1 MEPVDISKYNH
12 IRIPLQEKWGVIASK
27 ENKLAKKQVVEKDDL
42 KDVPLF
48 LTNREII
55 QSEISNWLKGDIPLN
70 SAYSYNFASAILP
83 FIQDNKGVAITIE
96 GAYQVLN
103 QNQICFIPFS
113 PQLSTNTVLVWK
125 KYTRL
130 SPVINKFIK
139 KSQEYLEKIGV
150 YMKNKKNI
158 MIGTIVIVLLALG
171 LFIYQKF
178 VKQQLH
184 FKDDLTVEING
195 KFDPLSYISEVEHG
209 NIKEVTCQ
217 SKNLN
222 IKKLGEYEIVYTY
235 KNRDYEAMIQVVDTT
250 KPVFNGLDDLAV
262 SINTTPDLKAGVEVS
277 DNSLEEIKYKIDDK
291 KIDTSKEGTYE
302 VTYSAKDSSG
312 NKIIAKRKIEVIKK
326 IGSEQQSNEKVV
338 YLTFDDG
345 PSENTKKIM
354 DILAK
359 YNAKATFFVT
369 GRNQK
374 YNYLIKDAYNAGHT
388 IGLHTYSHD
397 YQTVYSSVEA
407 YFDDLNKVGQM
418 VKNEIG
424 FVPHYIRFPG
434 GSSNTIS
441 RKYCQ
446 GIMSTLTKEV
456 IEKGYQYYDWN
467 GDSTDASGNHVAVD
481 KLIRNG
487 TLCHDNNVMIL
498 CHDTQAKDTTVQALP
513 AIIEHYRNLGYTFKG
528 IDDTTYTPQQGVNN

>member
-1 MEPVDISKYNH
+1 
-12 IRIPLQEKWGVIASK
+12 
-27 ENKLAKKQVVEKDDL
+27 
-42 KDVPLF
+42 
-48 LTNREII
+48 
-55 QSEISNWLKGDIPLN
+55 
-70 SAYSYNFASAILP
+70 
-83 FIQDNKGVAITIE
+83 
-96 GAYQVLN
+96 
-103 QNQICFIPFS
+103 
-113 PQLSTNTVLVWK
+113 
-125 KYTRL
+125 
-130 SPVINKFIK
+130 
-139 KSQEYLEKIGV
+139 
-150 YMKNKKNI
+150 MKNKKNI
-158 MIGTIVIVLLALG
+158 AIVSFVVVLLALG

-195 KFDPLSYISEVEHG
+195 KFDPLSYISEVENG
-209 NIKEVTCQ
+209 SVKEVTCQ

-222 IKKLGEYEIVYTY
+222 IKKLGEYEITYTY
-235 KNRDYEAMIQVVDTT
+235 KDRDYEAVIQVVDTT
-250 KPVFNGLDDLAV
+250 KPEFKGLDDLTV
-262 SINTTPDLKAGVEVS
+262 SLNTTPDLKTGVEVN
-277 DNSLEEIKYKIDDK
+277 DNSLEKIQYKIDSK
-291 KIDTSKEGTYE
+291 KLDTSKEGTYE

-312 NKIIAKRKIEVIKK
+312 NKTTVKRKIEVIKK
-326 IGSEQQSNEKVV
+326 IGSEHQSDEKVV

-345 PSENTKKIM
+345 PSENTQKIM
-354 DILAK
+354 DILAR

-388 IGLHTYSHD
+388 IALHTYSHD
-397 YQTVYSSVEA
+397 YQTVYSSVDA

-434 GSSNTIS
+434 GSSNTVS

-456 IEKGYQYYDWN
+456 VEKGYQYYDWN

-513 AIIEHYRNLGYTFKG
+513 SIIEHYQSLGYSFKG
-528 IDDTTYTPQQGVNN
+528 IDDKTYTPHQSVNN

>member
-1 MEPVDISKYNH
+1 
-12 IRIPLQEKWGVIASK
+12 
-27 ENKLAKKQVVEKDDL
+27 
-42 KDVPLF
+42 
-48 LTNREII
+48 
-55 QSEISNWLKGDIPLN
+55 
-70 SAYSYNFASAILP
+70 
-83 FIQDNKGVAITIE
+83 
-96 GAYQVLN
+96 
-103 QNQICFIPFS
+103 
-113 PQLSTNTVLVWK
+113 
-125 KYTRL
+125 
-130 SPVINKFIK
+130 
-139 KSQEYLEKIGV
+139 
-150 YMKNKKNI
+150 MKNKKNI
-158 MIGTIVIVLLALG
+158 AIVSFVIVLLALG
-171 LFIYQKF
+171 LFVYQKF

-195 KFDPLSYISEVEHG
+195 KFKPLSYISEVENG
-209 NIKEVTCQ
+209 SIKEVTCQ

-222 IKKLGEYEIVYTY
+222 IKKLGEYEITYTY
-235 KNRDYEAMIQVVDTT
+235 KDRDYEATIQVVDTT
-250 KPVFNGLDDLAV
+250 KPEFKGLDDLTV
-262 SINTTPDLKAGVEVS
+262 LINTTPDLKSGVEVS
-277 DNSLEEIKYKIDDK
+277 DNSLEKIQYKINSK
-291 KIDTSKEGTYE
+291 NLDTSKEGTYE

-312 NKIIAKRKIEVIKK
+312 NKTTAKRKIEVIKK
-326 IGSEQQSNEKVV
+326 IGSNHQSDEKVV

-345 PSENTKKIM
+345 PSENTQKIM

-369 GRNQK
+369 GRNPN

-388 IGLHTYSHD
+388 IALHTYSHD
-397 YQTVYSSVEA
+397 YQTVYSSVDA

-434 GSSNTIS
+434 GSSNTVS

-446 GIMSTLTKEV
+446 GIMSTLTKQV

-513 AIIEHYRNLGYTFKG
+513 AIIEHYKNLGYTFKG
-528 IDDTTYTPQQGVNN
+528 IDDKTYTPHQSVNN

>member
-1 MEPVDISKYNH
+1 MKNRKKLVITL
-12 IRIPLQEKWGVIASK
+12 IGVIV
-27 ENKLAKKQVVEKDDL
+27 LGIG
-42 KDVPLF
+42 LF
-48 LTNREII
+48 
-55 QSEISNWLKGDIPLN
+55 
-70 SAYSYNFASAILP
+70 
-83 FIQDNKGVAITIE
+83 V
-96 GAYQVLN
+96 YQ
-103 QNQICFIPFS
+103 
-113 PQLSTNTVLVWK
+113 T
-125 KYTRL
+125 
-130 SPVINKFIK
+130 FIK
-139 KSQEYLEKIGV
+139 K
-150 YMKNKKNI
+150 
-158 MIGTIVIVLLALG
+158 
-171 LFIYQKF
+171 
-178 VKQQLH
+178 QLH
-184 FKDDLTVEING
+184 LTVEING
-195 KFDPLSYISEVEHG
+195 KFNPNSYISEVEHG
-209 NIKEVTCQ
+209 SVKDVACQ

-222 IKKLGEYEIVYTY
+222 IKKLGKYEVTYTY
-235 KNRDYEAMIQVVDTT
+235 KNREYTTTIQVVDTT
-250 KPVFNGLDDLAV
+250 KPVFKGLDDLTV
-262 SINTTPDLKAGVEVS
+262 SLNTTLDLKAGVEVS

-312 NKIIAKRKIEVIKK
+312 NKTIAKRKIEVIKK

-498 CHDTQAKDTTVQALP
+498 CHDTQAKDTTVLALP

-528 IDDTTYTPQQGVNN
+528 IDDTTYTPHQGVNN

>member
-1 MEPVDISKYNH
+1 
-12 IRIPLQEKWGVIASK
+12 
-27 ENKLAKKQVVEKDDL
+27 
-42 KDVPLF
+42 
-48 LTNREII
+48 
-55 QSEISNWLKGDIPLN
+55 
-70 SAYSYNFASAILP
+70 
-83 FIQDNKGVAITIE
+83 
-96 GAYQVLN
+96 
-103 QNQICFIPFS
+103 
-113 PQLSTNTVLVWK
+113 
-125 KYTRL
+125 
-130 SPVINKFIK
+130 
-139 KSQEYLEKIGV
+139 
-150 YMKNKKNI
+150 MKNKKNI
-158 MIGTIVIVLLALG
+158 VIVSFVVVLLALG

-195 KFDPLSYISEVEHG
+195 KFDPLSYISEVENG
-209 NIKEVTCQ
+209 SIKEVTCQ

-222 IKKLGEYEIVYTY
+222 IKKLGEYEITYTY
-235 KNRDYEAMIQVVDTT
+235 KDRDYEAVIQVVDTT
-250 KPVFNGLDDLAV
+250 KPEFKGLDDLTV
-262 SINTTPDLKAGVEVS
+262 SLNTTPDLKAGVEVS
-277 DNSLEEIKYKIDDK
+277 DNSLQKIQYKIDSK
-291 KIDTSKEGTYE
+291 KLDTSKEGTYE

-312 NKIIAKRKIEVIKK
+312 NKTIVKRKIEVIKK
-326 IGSEQQSNEKVV
+326 IGSEHQSDEKVV

-345 PSENTKKIM
+345 PSENTQKIM
-354 DILAK
+354 DILAR

-388 IGLHTYSHD
+388 IALHTYSHD
-397 YQTVYSSVEA
+397 YQTVYSSVDA

-456 IEKGYQYYDWN
+456 IERGYQYYDWN
-467 GDSTDASGNHVAVD
+467 GDSTDASGNHVAVS
-481 KLIRNG
+481 KLIHNG

-513 AIIEHYRNLGYTFKG
+513 SIIEHYQSLGYSFKG
-528 IDDTTYTPQQGVNN
+528 IDDKTYTPHQSVNN

>member
-1 MEPVDISKYNH
+1 MKYKYLLFISIIISLCIWGYFSFQRKIIFIEHPTLEINSVFHY
-12 IRIPLQEKWGVIASK
+12 QEYIYK
-27 ENKLAKKQVVEKDDL
+27 
-42 KDVPLF
+42 
-48 LTNREII
+48 
-55 QSEISNWLKGDIPLN
+55 
-70 SAYSYNFASAILP
+70 
-83 FIQDNKGVAITIE
+83 
-96 GAYQVLN
+96 
-103 QNQICFIPFS
+103 
-113 PQLSTNTVLVWK
+113 
-125 KYTRL
+125 
-130 SPVINKFIK
+130 IK
-139 KSQEYLEKIGV
+139 KGS
-150 YMKNKKNI
+150 
-158 MIGTIVIVLLALG
+158 
-171 LFIYQKF
+171 
-178 VKQQLH
+178 
-184 FKDDLTVEING
+184 
-195 KFDPLSYISEVEHG
+195 
-209 NIKEVTCQ
+209 IKEVTYNA
-217 SKNLN
+217 KDLN
-222 IKKLGEYEIVYTY
+222 IHALGHY
-235 KNRDYEAMIQVVDTT
+235 Q
-250 KPVFNGLDDLAV
+250 
-262 SINTTPDLKAGVEVS
+262 
-277 DNSLEEIKYKIDDK
+277 
-291 KIDTSKEGTYE
+291 
-302 VTYSAKDSSG
+302 VTYFFKG
-312 NKIIAKRKIEVIKK
+312 KEYHLKIEVIDSKK
-326 IGSEQQSNEKVV
+326 PQIKETRSLKIEKGKKYDLKQGLSIKDNSHQYNLTIDPQNFNSHKTGSYTIIYKVTDLSNNQTLFKRQVKVVEKLEIGTSIESNEKIV

-528 IDDTTYTPQQGVNN
+528 IDDTTYTPHQGVNN

>member
-1 MEPVDISKYNH
+1 
-12 IRIPLQEKWGVIASK
+12 
-27 ENKLAKKQVVEKDDL
+27 
-42 KDVPLF
+42 
-48 LTNREII
+48 
-55 QSEISNWLKGDIPLN
+55 
-70 SAYSYNFASAILP
+70 
-83 FIQDNKGVAITIE
+83 
-96 GAYQVLN
+96 
-103 QNQICFIPFS
+103 
-113 PQLSTNTVLVWK
+113 
-125 KYTRL
+125 
-130 SPVINKFIK
+130 
-139 KSQEYLEKIGV
+139 
-150 YMKNKKNI
+150 MKNKKNI
-158 MIGTIVIVLLALG
+158 IIGTIVIVLFALG

-195 KFDPLSYISEVEHG
+195 KFEPLSYISEVENG
-209 NIKEVTCQ
+209 SIKEVTCQ

-222 IKKLGEYEIVYTY
+222 IKKLGEYEITYTY
-235 KNRDYEAMIQVVDTT
+235 KGRDYEATIQVVDTT
-250 KPVFNGLDDLAV
+250 KPEFKGLDDLTV
-262 SINTTPDLKAGVEVS
+262 LINTTPDLKAGVAVN
-277 DNSLEEIKYKIDDK
+277 DNSLEEIQYKIDDK
-291 KIDTSKEGTYE
+291 KLDTSKEGTYE

-312 NKIIAKRKIEVIKK
+312 NKTTAKRKIEVIKK
-326 IGSEQQSNEKVV
+326 IGSDQQSNEKVV

-345 PSENTKKIM
+345 PSENTQKIM
-354 DILAK
+354 DILAR

-388 IGLHTYSHD
+388 IALHTYSHD

-456 IEKGYQYYDWN
+456 VERGYQYYDWN

-498 CHDTQAKDTTVQALP
+498 CHDTQVKDTTVQALP
-513 AIIEHYRNLGYTFKG
+513 AIIEHYQNLGYTFKG
-528 IDDTTYTPQQGVNN
+528 IDDTTYTPHQGVNN

>member
-1 MEPVDISKYNH
+1 MKYKYLLFISIIISLCIWGYFSFQRKIIFIEHPTLEINSVFHY
-12 IRIPLQEKWGVIASK
+12 QEYIYK
-27 ENKLAKKQVVEKDDL
+27 
-42 KDVPLF
+42 
-48 LTNREII
+48 
-55 QSEISNWLKGDIPLN
+55 
-70 SAYSYNFASAILP
+70 
-83 FIQDNKGVAITIE
+83 
-96 GAYQVLN
+96 
-103 QNQICFIPFS
+103 
-113 PQLSTNTVLVWK
+113 
-125 KYTRL
+125 
-130 SPVINKFIK
+130 IK
-139 KSQEYLEKIGV
+139 KGS
-150 YMKNKKNI
+150 
-158 MIGTIVIVLLALG
+158 
-171 LFIYQKF
+171 
-178 VKQQLH
+178 
-184 FKDDLTVEING
+184 
-195 KFDPLSYISEVEHG
+195 
-209 NIKEVTCQ
+209 IKEVTYNA
-217 SKNLN
+217 KDLN
-222 IKKLGEYEIVYTY
+222 IHALGHY
-235 KNRDYEAMIQVVDTT
+235 Q
-250 KPVFNGLDDLAV
+250 
-262 SINTTPDLKAGVEVS
+262 
-277 DNSLEEIKYKIDDK
+277 
-291 KIDTSKEGTYE
+291 
-302 VTYSAKDSSG
+302 VTYFFKG
-312 NKIIAKRKIEVIKK
+312 KEYHLKIEVIDSKK
-326 IGSEQQSNEKVV
+326 PHIKETRSLKIEKGKKYDLKQGLSIKDNSHQYNLTIDPQNFNSHKTGSYTIIYKVTDLSNNQTLFKRQVKVVEKLEIGTSIESNEKIV

-345 PSENTKKIM
+345 PSEYTKKIM

>member
-1 MEPVDISKYNH
+1 
-12 IRIPLQEKWGVIASK
+12 
-27 ENKLAKKQVVEKDDL
+27 
-42 KDVPLF
+42 
-48 LTNREII
+48 
-55 QSEISNWLKGDIPLN
+55 
-70 SAYSYNFASAILP
+70 
-83 FIQDNKGVAITIE
+83 
-96 GAYQVLN
+96 
-103 QNQICFIPFS
+103 
-113 PQLSTNTVLVWK
+113 
-125 KYTRL
+125 
-130 SPVINKFIK
+130 
-139 KSQEYLEKIGV
+139 
-150 YMKNKKNI
+150 MKNKKNI
-158 MIGTIVIVLLALG
+158 VIVSFVVVLLALG

-195 KFDPLSYISEVEHG
+195 KFDPLSYISEVENG
-209 NIKEVTCQ
+209 SIKEVTCQ

-222 IKKLGEYEIVYTY
+222 IKKLGEYEITYTY
-235 KNRDYEAMIQVVDTT
+235 KDRDYEAVIQVVDTT
-250 KPVFNGLDDLAV
+250 KPEFKGLDDLTV
-262 SINTTPDLKAGVEVS
+262 SLNTTPDLKAGVEVS
-277 DNSLEEIKYKIDDK
+277 DNSLEKIQYKIDSK
-291 KIDTSKEGTYE
+291 KLDTSKEGTYE

-312 NKIIAKRKIEVIKK
+312 NKTIVKRKIEVIKK
-326 IGSEQQSNEKVV
+326 IGSEHQSDEKVV

-345 PSENTKKIM
+345 PSENTQKIM
-354 DILAK
+354 DILAR

-388 IGLHTYSHD
+388 IALHTYSHD
-397 YQTVYSSVEA
+397 YQTVYSSVDA

-434 GSSNTIS
+434 GSSNTVS

-456 IEKGYQYYDWN
+456 VEKGYQYYDWN
-467 GDSTDASGNHVAVD
+467 GDSTDATGNHVAVS
-481 KLIRNG
+481 KLIHNG

-513 AIIEHYRNLGYTFKG
+513 SIIEHYQSLGYSFKG
-528 IDDTTYTPQQGVNN
+528 IDDKTYTPHQSVNN

>member
-1 MEPVDISKYNH
+1 
-12 IRIPLQEKWGVIASK
+12 
-27 ENKLAKKQVVEKDDL
+27 
-42 KDVPLF
+42 
-48 LTNREII
+48 
-55 QSEISNWLKGDIPLN
+55 
-70 SAYSYNFASAILP
+70 
-83 FIQDNKGVAITIE
+83 
-96 GAYQVLN
+96 
-103 QNQICFIPFS
+103 
-113 PQLSTNTVLVWK
+113 
-125 KYTRL
+125 
-130 SPVINKFIK
+130 
-139 KSQEYLEKIGV
+139 
-150 YMKNKKNI
+150 MKNKKNI

-195 KFDPLSYISEVEHG
+195 KFDPLSYIGEVEHG

-235 KNRDYEAMIQVVDTT
+235 KNRDYEAIIQVVDTT
-250 KPVFNGLDDLAV
+250 KPVFNGLDDLTV
-262 SINTTPDLKAGVEVS
+262 SINTTPDLKAGVEVN

-291 KIDTSKEGTYE
+291 KIDTSKEGSYE

-312 NKIIAKRKIEVIKK
+312 NKTIAKRKIEVIKK

-498 CHDTQAKDTTVQALP
+498 CHDTQAKDTTVLALP

-528 IDDTTYTPQQGVNN
+528 IDDTTYTPHQGVNN

>member
-1 MEPVDISKYNH
+1 
-12 IRIPLQEKWGVIASK
+12 
-27 ENKLAKKQVVEKDDL
+27 
-42 KDVPLF
+42 
-48 LTNREII
+48 
-55 QSEISNWLKGDIPLN
+55 
-70 SAYSYNFASAILP
+70 
-83 FIQDNKGVAITIE
+83 
-96 GAYQVLN
+96 
-103 QNQICFIPFS
+103 
-113 PQLSTNTVLVWK
+113 
-125 KYTRL
+125 
-130 SPVINKFIK
+130 
-139 KSQEYLEKIGV
+139 
-150 YMKNKKNI
+150 MKNKKNI
-158 MIGTIVIVLLALG
+158 IIGTIVIVLLALG

-195 KFDPLSYISEVEHG
+195 KFDPLSYISEVENG
-209 NIKEVTCQ
+209 SIKEVTCQ

-222 IKKLGEYEIVYTY
+222 IKKLGEYEITYTY
-235 KNRDYEAMIQVVDTT
+235 KDRDYEATIQVVDTT
-250 KPVFNGLDDLAV
+250 KPEFKGIDDLTV
-262 SINTTPDLKAGVEVS
+262 LINTTPDLKAGVEVS
-277 DNSLEEIKYKIDDK
+277 DNSLEEIQYKIDDK
-291 KIDTSKEGTYE
+291 KLDTSKEGTYE

-312 NKIIAKRKIEVIKK
+312 NKIAAKRKIEVIKK
-326 IGSEQQSNEKVV
+326 IGSDHQSDEKVV

-345 PSENTKKIM
+345 PSENTQKIM
-354 DILAK
+354 DILAR

-369 GRNQK
+369 GRNQN

-388 IGLHTYSHD
+388 IALHTYSHD

-407 YFDDLNKVGQM
+407 YFDDLNKVGEM

-434 GSSNTIS
+434 GSSNTVS

-456 IEKGYQYYDWN
+456 VEKGYQYYDWN

-513 AIIEHYRNLGYTFKG
+513 AIIEHYQSLGYSFKG
-528 IDDTTYTPQQGVNN
+528 IDDTTYTPHQSVNN

>member
-1 MEPVDISKYNH
+1 
-12 IRIPLQEKWGVIASK
+12 
-27 ENKLAKKQVVEKDDL
+27 
-42 KDVPLF
+42 
-48 LTNREII
+48 
-55 QSEISNWLKGDIPLN
+55 
-70 SAYSYNFASAILP
+70 
-83 FIQDNKGVAITIE
+83 
-96 GAYQVLN
+96 
-103 QNQICFIPFS
+103 
-113 PQLSTNTVLVWK
+113 
-125 KYTRL
+125 
-130 SPVINKFIK
+130 
-139 KSQEYLEKIGV
+139 
-150 YMKNKKNI
+150 MKNKKNI
-158 MIGTIVIVLLALG
+158 AIVSFVVVLLALG

-195 KFDPLSYISEVEHG
+195 KFDPLSYISEVENG
-209 NIKEVTCQ
+209 SIKEVTCQ

-222 IKKLGEYEIVYTY
+222 IKKLGEYEITYTY
-235 KNRDYEAMIQVVDTT
+235 KDRDYEAVIQVVDTT
-250 KPVFNGLDDLAV
+250 KPEFKGLDDLTV
-262 SINTTPDLKAGVEVS
+262 SLNTTPDLKAGVEVS
-277 DNSLEEIKYKIDDK
+277 DNSLEKIQYKIDSK
-291 KIDTSKEGTYE
+291 KLDTSKEGTYE

-312 NKIIAKRKIEVIKK
+312 NKTTAKRKIEVIKK
-326 IGSEQQSNEKVV
+326 IGSDHQSDEKVV

-345 PSENTKKIM
+345 PSENTQKIM
-354 DILAK
+354 DILAR

-388 IGLHTYSHD
+388 IALHTYSHD
-397 YQTVYSSVEA
+397 YQTVYSSVDG
-407 YFDDLNKVGQM
+407 YFDDLNKVGEM

-456 IEKGYQYYDWN
+456 VEKGYQYYDWN

-513 AIIEHYRNLGYTFKG
+513 AIIEHYKNLGYTFKG
-528 IDDTTYTPQQGVNN
+528 IDDKTYTPHQSVNN